1 MSNDMY
7 PTLTVNLSDGT
18 QHVAKI
24 ENPDMCRL
32 EIVGG
37 RNGFNLEDQKI
48 TSMTY
53 LAWANLKRNG
63 HYSEN
68 WDEFRESDCVGFD
81 IEDDEDENDEG
92 PLEDPK
98 G

>member
-37 RNGFNLEDQKI
+37 RNGFTLEEQRI
-48 TSMTY
+48 VSMTY
-53 LAWANLKRNG
+53 LAWANLKRNELYAG
-63 HYSEN
+63 T
-68 WDEFRESDCVGFD
+68 WDEFREHDCVGFD
-81 IEDDEDENDEG
+81 IADDEDEDDEG
-92 PLEDPK
+92 TIENPK